1 LEARERE
8 RERDSGS
15 SVTSS
20 PVARDSGLWNEF
32 SVNLGISY
40 GILVMSST
48 VSDEVTGT
56 NVLLETETMTCV
68 FQEMGTV
75 AYGMLGMGILVYTL
89 PEIEMGTVACGF
101 LGMGTVACAML
112 EMGILVYAL
121 LEIEMI
127 V

>member
-1 LEARERE
+1 LEANQRERE
-8 RERDSGS
+8 RESGS

-40 GILVMSST
+40 GVLVILSM

-56 NVLLETETMTCV
+56 DVLLETETRTCV

-75 AYGMLGMGILVYTL
+75 AYDLLGMGILVYAL
-89 PEIEMGTVACGF
+89 SEIEMGTVAGGF
-101 LGMGTVACAML
+101 LGMGTVACALL

-121 LEIEMI
+121 LEIEML

>member
-1 LEARERE
+1 
-8 RERDSGS
+8 
-15 SVTSS
+15 
-20 PVARDSGLWNEF
+20 VARDSGLWNEF

-40 GILVMSST
+40 GVLVILSM

-56 NVLLETETMTCV
+56 DVLLETETRTCV

-75 AYGMLGMGILVYTL
+75 AYDLLGMGILVYAL
-89 PEIEMGTVACGF
+89 SEIEMGTVAGGF
-101 LGMGTVACAML
+101 LGMGTVACALL

-121 LEIEMI
+121 LEIEML